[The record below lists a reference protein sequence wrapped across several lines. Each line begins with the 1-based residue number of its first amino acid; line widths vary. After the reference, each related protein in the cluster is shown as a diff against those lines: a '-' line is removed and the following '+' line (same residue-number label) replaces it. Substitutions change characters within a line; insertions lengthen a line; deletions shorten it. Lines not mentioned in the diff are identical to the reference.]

1 MYLRNLRIVGD
12 EFDTVEFSIF
22 KTLSTPPM
30 SGRTLKGSGELRSLN
45 HRKPS
50 VSIAGDIS

>member
-22 KTLSTPPM
+22 KTLSKPPM

-50 VSIAGDIS
+50 VSIAGDMS

>member
-22 KTLSTPPM
+22 KTLSNPPM
-30 SGRTLKGSGELRSLN
+30 IGKILKGSGELRSLN
-45 HRKPS
+45 QRKPS
-50 VSIAGDIS
+50 VSIPGEMS